1 MTAPGPGYLVL
12 FYFCFLSKFVRLL
25 FHHHLL
31 LFLCLHIEH
40 EHNKLYMLCRKTIW
54 SDNSVPG
61 NICRERETNREHG
74 FWQGVEILLVIFY
87 DHKYPDGNI
96 RDTVT
101 SNMGRCV
108 IGFQIDK
115 TKQMALCHTP
125 NLSPLLLM
133 PATQFHEAWRLIEH
147 FGEFPSS
154 VLIDVWITSKTEE
167 YFFEELL
174 STIMSNNLE
183 TT

>member
-1 MTAPGPGYLVL
+1 MFNRPEFFYFWSTHVFLIKRKTVQLTHILRVFPMTAPGPGYLVL

-74 FWQGVEILLVIFY
+74 FWKGVEILLVIFY

-125 NLSPLLLM
+125 NVSL
-133 PATQFHEAWRLIEH
+133 
-147 FGEFPSS
+147 
-154 VLIDVWITSKTEE
+154 
-167 YFFEELL
+167 YY
-174 STIMSNNLE
+174 
-183 TT
+183 